1 MKKSVRILTAVL
13 AWLFWT
19 GAVLA
24 EDSKVQSNIQAKID
38 EAEIEEVTLPVGT
51 KLEIRLTRTLSTKRS
66 KPGSPFK
73 GKVIEAV
80 FIEGIEAI
88 PAGTYAEG
96 RVTYVKKPG
105 RVKGVGQ
112 MRLHLEKLVLFDGEE
127 ILIAAPLEGAEGAPG
142 AKIKDE
148 EGTIKGP
155 SSKGGELT
163 TAAVVGATG
172 ATVGGLT
179 GGLSGAGIGAGVAAG
194 VVGLNSLFK
203 RGKHLLLPQGTE
215 LIFELARPVR
225 VPIIDDS
232 GFEDPFSSQ

>member
-1 MKKSVRILTAVL
+1 MKKSVRILTAVVAL
-13 AWLFWT
+13 LFWT

-38 EAEIEEVTLPVGT
+38 QAEIEEVTLPVGT
-51 KLEIRLTRTLSTKRS
+51 KLEIRLTRTLSTQRS
-66 KPGSPFK
+66 KPGSPFN

-80 FIEGIEAI
+80 FIEGIEAV

-127 ILIAAPLEGAEGAPG
+127 ILVAAPLEGAQGAPG

-155 SSKGGELT
+155 SSKGGELM
-163 TAAVVGATG
+163 TAAAVGATG

-215 LIFELARPVR
+215 LIFELTRPVR

>member
-24 EDSKVQSNIQAKID
+24 EDSKVQSNVQAKID
-38 EAEIEEVTLPVGT
+38 QAEIEEVTLPVGT

-80 FIEGIEAI
+80 FIDGIEAI

-155 SSKGGELT
+155 SSRKGELT
-163 TAAVVGATG
+163 TVAVVGATA

-179 GGLSGAGIGAGVAAG
+179 GGLSGAGIGAGIAAG